1 MSFALLKEK
10 LSPTSTLAL
19 PKFDKLFKVECNAFG
34 KIIRV
39 VLSQRG
45 RQLNIWGRNYMRH
58 GRTSLLTTKIFMP
71 SLGR

>member
-10 LSPTSTLAL
+10 LSTASTLAL

-45 RQLNIWGRNYMRH
+45 RQLNI
-58 GRTSLLTTKIFMP
+58 
-71 SLGR
+71 